1 MSTASTA
8 QDGRTGQDSTS
19 SNATDPVR
27 VLGAIVVGVAMLIAA
42 FAYLNRMSGW
52 ADQHG
57 AVWVYLGF
65 FVYMSIAGR
74 LFWWGLDQLLDRLRA
89 QRGTGR

>member
-1 MSTASTA
+1 MTTAPTTRDRQGFAGGS
-8 QDGRTGQDSTS
+8 
-19 SNATDPVR
+19 ATDSLR
-27 VLGAIVVGVAMLIAA
+27 VLGAIVVGVVMLITA
-42 FAYLNRMSGW
+42 FAYLNRIPGW

-74 LFWWGLDQLLDRLRA
+74 LFWWGLDQLLDRLRT

>member
-1 MSTASTA
+1 MTTASTA
-8 QDGRTGQDSTS
+8 RDHQESRDSVGGS
-19 SNATDPVR
+19 VTDPLR
-27 VLGAIVVGVAMLIAA
+27 VLGAVVAGVILLIAA
-42 FAYLNRMSGW
+42 FAYLNRIPDW

-74 LFWWGLDQLLDRLRA
+74 LFWWGLDQILDRLRT

>member
-1 MSTASTA
+1 MTTAPTTRDR
-8 QDGRTGQDSTS
+8 QGFTGGS
-19 SNATDPVR
+19 ATDSLR
-27 VLGAIVVGVAMLIAA
+27 VLGAVVVGVVMLIAA
-42 FAYLNRMSGW
+42 FAYLNRISGW

-74 LFWWGLDQLLDRLRA
+74 LFWWGLDQLLDRLRT